1 MRIYRHNS
9 PGHEAGFSLLEV
21 LVATSLAGFI
31 ALGVVSMMAFAV
43 SATDAARA
51 TTDLTVVAIDQ
62 MEGLNSLPFTDTR
75 LNAGG
80 SLDASAEGYSVDP
93 VDGAPNAYLRWSI
106 TDESFSLK
114 RITLVAGD
122 RAAANGQGREI
133 TFETYRILAQ

>member
-1 MRIYRHNS
+1 MTADRRTDR
-9 PGHEAGFSLLEV
+9 GREQGFSLLEV

-43 SATDAARA
+43 RATDSARS
-51 TTDLTVVAIDQ
+51 TTDLTVVAVDQ
-62 MEGLNSLPFTDTR
+62 MEALNSLPFSDNR

-80 SLDASAEGYSVDP
+80 STEVSADGYSVDP
-93 VDGAPNAYLRWSI
+93 VDGAPEVFLRWSI

-122 RAAANGQGREI
+122 RAAVNGEGREI
-133 TFETYRILAQ
+133 TFETFRILAQ